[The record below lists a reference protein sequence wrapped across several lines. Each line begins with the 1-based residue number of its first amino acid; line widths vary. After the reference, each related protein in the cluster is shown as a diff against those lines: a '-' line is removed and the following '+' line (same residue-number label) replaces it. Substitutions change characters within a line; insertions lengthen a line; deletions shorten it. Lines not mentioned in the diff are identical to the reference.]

1 MTKFAIA
8 VLATAMLAQPTPSRV
23 GDQAADCAAQ
33 PASFVP
39 HPHAKQHVYGSPI
52 GPALVGH
59 AKRSHHKHAP
69 RKPL

>member
-8 VLATAMLAQPTPSRV
+8 VLAAAMLAQATQSMA
-23 GDQAADCAAQ
+23 GDKPAGCAAQ

-52 GPALVGH
+52 GPAVVGH

-69 RKPL
+69 QKQL